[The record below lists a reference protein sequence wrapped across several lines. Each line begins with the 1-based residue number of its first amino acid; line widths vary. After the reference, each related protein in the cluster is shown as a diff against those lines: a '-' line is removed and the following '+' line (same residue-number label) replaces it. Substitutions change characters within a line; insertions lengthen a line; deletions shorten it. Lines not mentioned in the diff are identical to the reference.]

1 MHLYN
6 SIKINNIT
14 NNELNIDA
22 IIKNKNIK
30 NINDIYPDF
39 NWEIYKNLNPYLYI
53 IGLRSKEDY
62 ENNYL
67 IDHHTYFVI
76 RLILIYD
83 KKSLDINYLNLNIRK

>member
-39 NWEIYKNLNPYLYI
+39 NWEIYTNQTEEKIAQYCVNYFF
-53 IGLRSKEDY
+53 Y
-62 ENNYL
+62 E
-67 IDHHTYFVI
+67 
-76 RLILIYD
+76 
-83 KKSLDINYLNLNIRK
+83 